1 MEGAVK
7 LSEILWALIGL
18 IAAVVFV
25 YALFSL

>member
-7 LSEILWALIGL
+7 LSEILWALFGL